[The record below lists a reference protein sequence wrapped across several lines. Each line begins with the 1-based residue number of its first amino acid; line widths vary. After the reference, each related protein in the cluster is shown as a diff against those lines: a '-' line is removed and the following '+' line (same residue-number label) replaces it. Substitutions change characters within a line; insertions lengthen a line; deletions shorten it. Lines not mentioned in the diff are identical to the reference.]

1 MAKATVDTKP
11 FVDLPTTEEFIL
23 FPEDNPGTI
32 PIDHGRLEHLRSM
45 SPFVLRIKPPY
56 IGEYIKGKAQQ
67 PFSGVVRSRGRISSM
82 QNKEVAMFRPNL
94 PTYALR
100 PIDGAR
106 RDENNELRQD
116 AGITDQD
123 QIRSIM
129 AQHRKM
135 LELPPIVFAINPT
148 SIQFNYTDRQ
158 SYADV
163 TRYGFIFHR
172 WGEEQTEITINCT
185 IGAFIAGRDKVETP
199 DFNGNIQGIS
209 GLQYVSRR
217 DSLAF
222 RNLTSILA
230 LYRNSAT
237 IVDLLGRSRAYH
249 TVGTQCIHYDGQ
261 TWEGRLKSMEYS
273 LSEDQQHGGIE
284 FSLSFIVFKHTQDG
298 FKYKSQLF
306 PMKPPSASADQVGGV
321 GQILGDL
328 SDIGDSANSIASSIT
343 QSTSEA
349 LTAIANSA
357 SFDVDIDFI

>member
-23 FPEDNPGTI
+23 FPEDNPGAI
-32 PIDHGRLEHLRSM
+32 PLEHGRMEHLRSM
-45 SPFVLRIKPPY
+45 SPFVLRLNPPY
-56 IGEYIKGKAQQ
+56 IGEYIKNPSGQ
-67 PFSGVVRSRGRISSM
+67 PFSGVSQSRGRISSM
-82 QNKEVAMFRPNL
+82 QNKEVAMFKPNL

-106 RDENNELRQD
+106 PDENNELRQD
-116 AGITDQD
+116 AGFTDRD

-129 AQHRKM
+129 AQHRRM
-135 LELPPIVFAINPT
+135 LDLPPIVFAINPN
-148 SIQFNYTDRQ
+148 SISFNYTDRQ

-185 IGAFIAGRDKVETP
+185 IGAFIAGRDRVETP
-199 DFNGNIQGIS
+199 DFDGNIQGIS

-249 TVGTQCIHYDGQ
+249 AVGTQCIHYDGQ

-273 LSEDQQHGGIE
+273 LSEDQPHGGIE
-284 FSLSFIVFKHTQDG
+284 FSMSFTVFKHTQEG
-298 FKYKSQLF
+298 FEYKSHLL
-306 PMKPPSASADQVGGV
+306 PMKPPSASADQVGSI
-321 GQILGDL
+321 GQMGDDL
-328 SDIGDSANSIASSIT
+328 SDIGSSASSIG
-343 QSTSEA
+343 QSTLDA
-349 LTAIANSA
+349 LSSIAG
-357 SFDVDIDFI
+357 DVDLGGF

>member
-32 PIDHGRLEHLRSM
+32 PLDHGRLEHLRSM
-45 SPFVLRIKPPY
+45 SPFVLRLNPPY
-56 IGEYIKGKAQQ
+56 IGEYIKGKSQT
-67 PFSGVVRSRGRISSM
+67 PFSGVQRSNGRIPSL
-82 QNKEVAMFRPNL
+82 QNKEVAMFKPNL

-106 RDENNELRQD
+106 RNENNELVQD
-116 AGITDQD
+116 AGVTDRD

-129 AQHRKM
+129 EQHRRM
-135 LELPPIVFAINPT
+135 LELPPIVFAINPN

-158 SYADV
+158 GYADV

-185 IGAFIAGRDKVETP
+185 IGAFIAGRDKLEVP
-199 DFNGNIQGIS
+199 DFDGNIQGIS

-237 IVDLLGRSRAYH
+237 LVDLLGRSRAYH
-249 TVGTQCIHYDGQ
+249 AVGTQCIHYDGQ
-261 TWEGRLKSMEYS
+261 TWEGRLKSMEFS
-273 LSEDQQHGGIE
+273 LNDDQQHGGLE
-284 FSLSFIVFKHTQDG
+284 FSLSFTVFKHTQEG
-298 FKYKSQLF
+298 FEYKPQLF
-306 PMKPPSASADQVGGV
+306 PMKPPSPSANQVGGL
-321 GQILGDL
+321 GQIGDDLGDIAGEIL
-328 SDIGDSANSIASSIT
+328 DPIIGN
-343 QSTSEA
+343 
-349 LTAIANSA
+349 
-357 SFDVDIDFI
+357 VGG

>member
-32 PIDHGRLEHLRSM
+32 PLEHGRLEHLRSM

-56 IGEYIKGKAQQ
+56 IGEYIKNSSGR
-67 PFSGVVRSRGRISSM
+67 PFSGVMSSRGRISAT
-82 QNKEVAMFRPNL
+82 QNKEVAMFKPNL

-129 AQHRKM
+129 AQHRRM
-135 LELPPIVFAINPT
+135 LDLPPIVFAINPT
-148 SIQFNYTDRQ
+148 SIQFSYNDRQ
-158 SYADV
+158 SYGDV

-172 WGEEQTEITINCT
+172 WGEEQTEINITCT
-185 IGAFIAGRDKVETP
+185 IGAFIAGRDKVEVP
-199 DFNGNIQGIS
+199 DFDGNIQGIS

-249 TVGTQCIHYDGQ
+249 AVGTQCIHYDGQ

-273 LSEDQQHGGIE
+273 LSEDQPHGGIE
-284 FSLSFIVFKHTQDG
+284 FSLSFTVFKHTQEG
-298 FKYKSQLF
+298 FEYKSQLF
-306 PMKPPSASADQVGGV
+306 PMKPPSPSADQVGSID
-321 GQILGDL
+321 QILNDAD
-328 SDIGDSANSIASSIT
+328 SIGDSASSIAQPALDALSSIAGGL
-343 QSTSEA
+343 SN
-349 LTAIANSA
+349 LDGIG
-357 SFDVDIDFI
+357 DI